1 MAKSKPAQARQIL
14 KNANSDLVESLR
26 QCVLNVLRGVVSLTP
41 KQHKQLARYKRR
53 LRKLVD
59 SKTKI
64 KDRKV
69 IIQKGANFLL
79 PLLGALIPQIVG
91 GIASLINALARASD
105 LKTTPPTDKEPPLA
119 DRKRRGKSDAC
130 QCVLYMYL
138 HLMLMGTTIHYFA

>member
-1 MAKSKPAQARQIL
+1 MVSKIVRRTLPILQLLAKSKPAQARQIL

-91 GIASLINALARASD
+91 GIASLIKNKQQKKNENGS
-105 LKTTPPTDKEPPLA
+105 
-119 DRKRRGKSDAC
+119 
-130 QCVLYMYL
+130 
-138 HLMLMGTTIHYFA
+138 